1 MSDPVGNNAPPALGE
16 EAASLV
22 SDEVLLRL
30 WNRVQEDAWS
40 DNVAL
45 NFWLHL
51 YAKYLFS
58 GKQWIVG
65 VNNSPFDND
74 AFDIEPLKTDLSV
87 QYLGHAG
94 IQTLFFHMLTGKE
107 ATRGDL
113 AEIEDQA
120 YVACVKYLTANPDI
134 TLVYAVTSFGTRAR
148 IWFCRQGS
156 DSLQELFGSDDG
168 SDDTAEASRYVEA
181 HGGDA
186 IVLRRGFSYM
196 MTSPPVARRGINHG
210 SRSPASS
217 RRN

>member
-51 YAKYLFS
+51 FAKYLFS

-65 VNNSPFDND
+65 VDNSPL
-74 AFDIEPLKTDLSV
+74 DIEPLMTDMSV

-94 IQTLFFHMLTGKE
+94 MQTLFFHMLTNKE
-107 ATRGDL
+107 ATWADL
-113 AEIEDQA
+113 VEIETQA
-120 YVACVKYLTANPDI
+120 YVACAEYLRANPDI

-156 DSLQELFGSDDG
+156 NSLQELVGSDDG
-168 SDDTAEASRYVEA
+168 SDDGSEASRYVEA
-181 HGGDA
+181 HGSDA

-196 MTSPPVARRGINHG
+196 MTYPPVARRGINHG